1 MEIDNLK
8 ALLKVGDNRIKE
20 IKEEQLL
27 LISNFIKEN
36 YGYEIGTII
45 LFNNIKGV
53 IVGFVYNSLDKS
65 IDVKYKQLKH
75 NGSLASITYTIKLR
89 KFETDGTYTGK
100 L

>member
-1 MEIDNLK
+1 MEQLK
-8 ALLKVGDNRIKE
+8 ELLKQGDNQIKE
-20 IKEEQLL
+20 IKQQQLL
-27 LISNFIKEN
+27 LIANFIKNN
-36 YGYEIGTII
+36 YGYEKNTII
-45 LFNNIKGV
+45 LVNNIKGV